1 MGVILR
7 LNLTFKL
14 LPTGFEKMFAT
25 VERVVL
31 YLGILALSMPCE
43 ARGKQNDC
51 KWHFVNMDIAIVF
64 GHNRRIGPG
73 YVMLQLQ

>member
-1 MGVILR
+1 MGVILT
-7 LNLTFKL
+7 LILTFKL
-14 LPTGFEKMFAT
+14 LPTGFENMYAT

-51 KWHFVNMDIAIVF
+51 KWHSVNMDVDTITVF
-64 GHNRRIGPG
+64 GQNSRIG
-73 YVMLQLQ
+73 L